1 MAALRPWQTQDED
14 EDDGEV
20 PQPPS
25 PFIYDETTGP
35 LPPPPLT
42 PHSTPPDRSA
52 HRPPSPRS
60 EYWEPEEARGE
71 GGLLS
76 EEQKQRFLSDGFVAV
91 HGIWP
96 IAMMDAAASAPS
108 APFTRA
114 PSEG

>member
-35 LPPPPLT
+35 PHPSFHPSGT
-42 PHSTPPDRSA
+42 PGSA
-52 HRPPSPRS
+52 HRPRWPRS

-96 IAMMDAAASAPS
+96 GAMMDAAASAPS
-108 APFTRA
+108 APFTRE
-114 PSEG
+114 PQWG

>member
-1 MAALRPWQTQDED
+1 MGALRPWQTQD

-35 LPPPPLT
+35 PHPSFHPTRPRFRSPPALPPRT
-42 PHSTPPDRSA
+42 
-52 HRPPSPRS
+52 

-96 IAMMDAAASAPS
+96 GAMMDAAASAPC
-108 APFTRA
+108 PLYPPRA
-114 PSEG
+114 RG